1 MCRST
6 MPTLLA
12 AAALVLAPNPALAAP
27 VPACAPAPVQATAL
41 PATIPMELWGNHV
54 FVKVCVAGRAL
65 DFILDTGAAGTS
77 LDLETAKQLG
87 AGLGQTFS
95 VGGAGPARV
104 AGARVEGASVTI
116 AGTSIDQPVRS
127 GIDLS
132 RLPPVEGHRMD
143 GILGDDF
150 ISRYVVAIDYARREL
165 RIYDRDAFRYDGP
178 GVSVPVTVINAFPH
192 IEADVKLADGTTVRG
207 RMVIDVGSNASL
219 SLTKA
224 FVDEHRLRDRVGP
237 TIRRTG
243 GGGVGGAT
251 TADVARVAAL
261 SIGGIELSR
270 PVVNLYGDSAG
281 MLTRSGSW
289 EGNIGG
295 AILRRFT
302 LYIDYRA
309 KRMIFEANATVRD
322 AFEVDMSG
330 VVFRMNDSLTT
341 IVVENVAPDSPAG
354 QAGLM
359 HGDVIVSVDDVP
371 GSQRLLGELR
381 ERLRRPGERVS
392 FVVRRGGEEKKIE
405 IVTRRMI

>member
-1 MCRST
+1 MLT
-6 MPTLLA
+6 FLA
-12 AAALVLAPNPALAAP
+12 AAALALAPSPVRAAAP
-27 VPACAPAPVQATAL
+27 VRACAPAPSRATPL
-41 PATIPMELWGNHV
+41 PATIPIELWANHV
-54 FVKVCVAGRAL
+54 FLKVCVAGREL
-65 DFILDTGAAGTS
+65 DFILDTGAGATS
-77 LDLETAKQLG
+77 LDLETAKHLG
-87 AGLGQTFS
+87 AALGQTFS
-95 VGGAGPARV
+95 VGGAGPSRV
-104 AGARVEGASVTI
+104 AGARVDGASATI
-116 AGTSIDQPVRS
+116 AGTSIEQPVRS
-127 GIDLS
+127 AIDLS

-178 GVSVPVTVINAFPH
+178 GASVPVTLINAFPH
-192 IEADVKLADGTTVRG
+192 IEADVKLADGATVRG

-219 SLTKA
+219 SLTKS

-251 TADVARVAAL
+251 TSDVARVAAL
-261 SIGGIELSR
+261 SIGGIEMSR
-270 PVVNLYGDSAG
+270 PIVNLYGDSAG
-281 MLTRSGSW
+281 ALTRSGSW

-302 LYIDYRA
+302 VYLDYHA
-309 KRMIFEANATVRD
+309 KRMIFEPNATLHD
-322 AFEVDMSG
+322 SFEVDMSG

-341 IVVENVAPDSPAG
+341 IVVENVAPDSPAFE
-354 QAGLM
+354 AGLM
-359 HGDVIVSVDDVP
+359 HGDVIVSVDGVP

-381 ERLRRPGERVS
+381 ERLRRPAERVS
-392 FVVRRGGEEKKIE
+392 FVVRRGGEEQKIE